1 MFPGT
6 EMKALIL
13 AGGFARRLGTIGE
26 LLPKAMIMERGDT
39 ILNHLLQKIRA
50 VNLEPI
56 ITTNK
61 KFARFFS
68 GYEKIIVE
76 EAMAEE
82 QKLGA
87 VSSIWNAIRELKI
100 DEDLMVVCADNY
112 FSSGFEG
119 FISSY
124 TGEPLVGVYYVGQN
138 PEMNPEEMATVKFE
152 GSDGYP
158 PPANSF
164 FFTDF
169 KEKVKPPLSNYVSTG
184 VYLFPKRIF
193 PILGDF
199 CRNSKRDAPGFFIQH
214 LMERGEKVKGYLFTG
229 EWYDV
234 SHKSYLQ
241 AFREARVIKNDERY
255 IVCDRGVDENLVLS
269 ITILHAG
276 KQTTGHS
283 HPVGEVYFFVEGE
296 GEIETDGRRRRVR
309 EKDVV
314 TIAPN
319 EFHRVYNVQDKD
331 LIFISVFE
339 RYGERG

>member
-1 MFPGT
+1 
-6 EMKALIL
+6 MKALIL
-13 AGGFARRLGTIGE
+13 AGGFAKRLGTIGE
-26 LLPKAMIMERGDT
+26 LMPKAMIMEKGDT
-39 ILNHLLQKIRA
+39 ILNNLIKKLRA

-56 ITTNK
+56 ISTNK
-61 KFARFFS
+61 KFERFFS
-68 GYEKIIVE
+68 GYPNVIVE
-76 EAMAEE
+76 GALAEE

-87 VSSIWNAIRELKI
+87 VSAIWNAIETMKI
-100 DEDLMVVCADNY
+100 EEDLMVICADNY

-119 FISSY
+119 FVSSY
-124 TGEPLVGVYYVGQN
+124 TGEPLVGIYYVGQN
-138 PEMNPEEMATVKFE
+138 PEMRPEEMATVKFE
-152 GSDGYP
+152 GSDKYP

-169 KEKVKPPLSNYVSTG
+169 KEKVSPPLSSYVSTG
-184 VYLFPKRIF
+184 VYIFPKHIF

-199 CRNSKRDAPGFFIQH
+199 CRSSKQDAPGFFIQH
-214 LMERGEKVKGYLFTG
+214 LMQIGVKVKGYLFSG
-229 EWYDV
+229 DWYDV

-241 AFREARVIKNDERY
+241 AFREARVVKNDDRY
-255 IVCDRGVDENLVLS
+255 IVCDRAIGGNLVLS

-296 GEIETDGRRRRVR
+296 GEIETNGSRRRVR

-319 EFHRVYNVQDKD
+319 EFHRVHNNREND

-339 RYGERG
+339 KYGERG

>member
-1 MFPGT
+1 
-6 EMKALIL
+6 MKALIL
-13 AGGFARRLGTIGE
+13 AGGFAKRLGTIGE
-26 LLPKAMIMERGDT
+26 LMPKAVIMERGDT
-39 ILNHLLQKIRA
+39 ILNNLIKKLRA

-56 ITTNK
+56 ISTNK
-61 KFARFFS
+61 KFERFFS
-68 GYEKIIVE
+68 GYPNVIVE
-76 EAMAEE
+76 GALAEE

-87 VSSIWNAIRELKI
+87 VSAIWNAIETMKI
-100 DEDLMVVCADNY
+100 EEDLMVICADNY

-119 FISSY
+119 FVSSY
-124 TGEPLVGVYYVGQN
+124 TGEPLVGIYYVGQN
-138 PEMNPEEMATVKFE
+138 PEMRPEEMATVKFE
-152 GSDGYP
+152 GSDKYP

-169 KEKVKPPLSNYVSTG
+169 KEKVSPPLSSYVSTG
-184 VYLFPKRIF
+184 VYIFPRRIF

-199 CRNSKRDAPGFFIQH
+199 CRSSKQDAPGFFIQH
-214 LMERGEKVKGYLFTG
+214 LMQIGVKVKGYLFSG
-229 EWYDV
+229 DWYDV

-241 AFREARVIKNDERY
+241 AFREARVVKNDDRY
-255 IVCDRGVDENLVLS
+255 IVCDRAIGGNLVLS

-296 GEIETDGRRRRVR
+296 GEIETNGSRRRVR

-319 EFHRVYNVQDKD
+319 EFHRVHNNREND

-339 RYGERG
+339 KYGERG